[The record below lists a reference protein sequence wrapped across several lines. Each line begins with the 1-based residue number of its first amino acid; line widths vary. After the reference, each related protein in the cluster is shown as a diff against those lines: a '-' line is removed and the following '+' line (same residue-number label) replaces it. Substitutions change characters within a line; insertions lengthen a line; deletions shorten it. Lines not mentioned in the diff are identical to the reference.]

1 MPSEWDGA
9 LVGMGV
15 SVFISLL
22 ILIMMNSINTDFA
35 GAYLP
40 QIEQI
45 QDLLPQAVLGGLL
58 GGGIAGLISGLF
70 FKNWQDL

>member
-1 MPSEWDGA
+1 MGA
-9 LVGMGV
+9 

-22 ILIMMNSINTDFA
+22 IFVMMNSINANSA
-35 GAYLP
+35 GTYLP

-45 QDLLPQAVLGGLL
+45 QALLPQAMVGGLL